1 MSKYTIIGG
10 NGFIGSHIVTLL
22 KEQGHNVVVPDRNS
36 CNSLNGELGKIIYCA
51 GNGDCAESYFSVLE
65 ANTVLLAKLLKNAQF
80 EK

>member
-36 CNSLNGELGKIIYCA
+36 CNSLNGELGKIILLVMVIVRKAISLCWKQIQF
-51 GNGDCAESYFSVLE
+51 CWQSY
-65 ANTVLLAKLLKNAQF
+65 
-80 EK
+80 